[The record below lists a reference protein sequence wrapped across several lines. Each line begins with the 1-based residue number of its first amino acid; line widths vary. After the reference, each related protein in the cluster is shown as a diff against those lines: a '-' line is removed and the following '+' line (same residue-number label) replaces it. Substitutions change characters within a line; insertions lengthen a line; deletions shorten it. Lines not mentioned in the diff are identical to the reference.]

1 MRHPLCTTLVLC
13 SSLGFALPSHAQ
25 LAAPAQT
32 TLPAPPA
39 NALVLPV
46 ARQSTLTYTQTS
58 ADGKIATQQTV
69 NIEVN
74 DSQGRSLTANT
85 VLRSGITTNSVDDP
99 VAEMFIA
106 WDSSGKLAKE
116 LKYPEPIPGRQSCW
130 KQSHEDIFS
139 PRGEPHIP
147 LAGTGCRAAEERV
160 PRGPSYHCTSQHF
173 YPPLVTELP
182 PIQITTPSCPVVKP
196 PQIVEDLGT
205 KTIHGLE
212 ARGCRTTD
220 PSTAQVDET
229 WWIKLSSGKLSSTF
243 AIHSEYSF
251 PKSNNTTSQ
260 TIQDLTKLNVNEP
273 DPSTFRPPPNYEIKT
288 IEMHEVPCD
297 ELHKPS

>member
-58 ADGKIATQQTV
+58 ADGKSTSQQQV
-69 NIEVN
+69 NIFVN

-85 VLRSGITTNSVDDP
+85 VLASGITTNSVDDP
-99 VAEMFIA
+99 VAGMLIA
-106 WDSSGKLAKE
+106 WDSSGKLATE
-116 LKYPEPIPGRQSCW
+116 LKYPEPIPGRRSCW

-139 PRGEPHIP
+139 PRGEPHVP
-147 LAGTGCRAAEERV
+147 LSGTGCLPAEELA
-160 PRGPSYHCTSQHF
+160 PRSLAYHCRSQHY
-173 YPPLVTELP
+173 YPPLTTELP
-182 PIQITTPSCPVVKP
+182 PVQITTPSCQRVNLLK
-196 PQIVEDLGT
+196 IEDLGT
-205 KTIHGLE
+205 KTIHGME

>member
-1 MRHPLCTTLVLC
+1 MRHPLCTTLALC

-58 ADGKIATQQTV
+58 ADGTRTSEQTV
-69 NIEVN
+69 NIMVN

-99 VAEMFIA
+99 VAGMLIA

-147 LAGTGCRAAEERV
+147 LSGTACLPAEELV
-160 PRGPSYHCTSQHF
+160 PQGAAYHCRSQHF
-173 YPPLVTELP
+173 YPPSTTELP
-182 PIQITTPSCPVVKP
+182 RVQITTPSCQHVNLQK
-196 PQIVEDLGT
+196 IEDLGT

-212 ARGCRTTD
+212 ARGCRTID
-220 PSTAQVDET
+220 PSTTQVDDT

-260 TIQDLTKLNVNEP
+260 TIQDLTKLNVDEP
-273 DPSTFRPPPNYEIKT
+273 NPSTFRPPPNYEIKT

-297 ELHKPS
+297 ELRKPF